1 MGRAGARAWRA
12 GRSARGAVTRSVTL
26 LAPAKINLALAVIG
40 KRDDGYHDLRSVFAT
55 IDLADRVRVA
65 PSQRLEV
72 RIAPD
77 VGAPRGE
84 DLASRAVRAMAA
96 ATAHDAAAFVQIRK
110 RVPVA
115 AGLGGGSSDA
125 GAVIRALAT
134 IWRRTEV
141 DLLAV
146 AASVGSD
153 VPFFVR
159 GARVA
164 LVSGRGERVEPL
176 PDPRPMH
183 VVIVRSRAR
192 LSTADVFAALRSED
206 PAAIASVEAV
216 RDAFARR
223 SVTAQLLREHAKND
237 LLAAAERLCPEIADA
252 RSRAA
257 QRGIQLAL
265 SGSGPTLFAV
275 AEDRRDSL
283 RIARI
288 LRRIGLAAHA
298 HTMAG

>member
-1 MGRAGARAWRA
+1 MTRAVA
-12 GRSARGAVTRSVTL
+12 L
-26 LAPAKINLALAVIG
+26 LAPAKINLALAVDG
-40 KRDDGYHDLRSVFAT
+40 RRDDGYHELRSVFAT

-65 PSQRLEV
+65 ANRELEV

-77 VGAPRGE
+77 VGASRGD

-96 ATAHDAAAFVQIRK
+96 AAGREATAFVRIRK

-125 GAVIRALAT
+125 GAVLRALAT
-134 IWRRTEV
+134 IWQRDDI
-141 DLLAV
+141 DLVAL

-153 VPFFVR
+153 VPFFAS

-164 LVSGRGERVEPL
+164 FVGGRGERVDPL
-176 PDPRPMH
+176 PDPVPMH

-192 LSTADVFAALRSED
+192 LSTQDVFAALRSED
-206 PAAIASVEAV
+206 RGAAAAV
-216 RDAFARR
+216 DALRDAFARR
-223 SVTAQLLREHAKND
+223 AVTPRLLRENARND
-237 LLAAAERLCPEIADA
+237 LLAPAERLCPDIADA
-252 RSRAA
+252 RMRAA
-257 QRGIQLAL
+257 ERGIELAL
-265 SGSGPTLFAV
+265 TGSGPTLFAIGD
-275 AEDRRDSL
+275 DRRDAL

-288 LRRIGLAAHA
+288 LRRTGLVAHA

>member
-1 MGRAGARAWRA
+1 MTHA
-12 GRSARGAVTRSVTL
+12 VTL
-26 LAPAKINLALAVIG
+26 LAPAKINLALAVTG

-65 PSQRLEV
+65 PSQKLEV
-72 RIAPD
+72 RIAPG

-96 ATAHDAAAFVQIRK
+96 ATGHDAAAFVQIRK

-134 IWRRTEV
+134 IWRLDDV
-141 DLLAV
+141 DLVAV
-146 AASVGSD
+146 AATVGSD

-159 GARVA
+159 DARVA
-164 LVSGRGERVEPL
+164 LVSGRGERVDPL
-176 PDPRPMH
+176 PDPQPMH
-183 VVIVRSRAR
+183 AVIVRSRAR

-206 PAAIASVEAV
+206 RGAIVSVDVV

-223 SVTAQLLREHAKND
+223 RVTAQLLREHAKND

-252 RSRAA
+252 RAHAA

-265 SGSGPTLFAV
+265 SGSGPTLFTV
-275 AEDRRDSL
+275 ADDRRDAL

>member
-1 MGRAGARAWRA
+1 MTRA
-12 GRSARGAVTRSVTL
+12 VTL
-26 LAPAKINLALAVIG
+26 LAPAKINLALAVSG
-40 KRDDGYHDLRSVFAT
+40 RREDGYHDLRSVFAT
-55 IDLADRVRVA
+55 IALADRVRVA
-65 PSQRLEV
+65 AYRSLEV
-72 RIAPD
+72 HIAPD
-77 VGAPRGE
+77 VGAPRGD

-96 ATAHDAAAFVQIRK
+96 ATDHDAAAFVQIRK

-125 GAVIRALAT
+125 GAVLRALAA

-141 DLLAV
+141 DLVAV
-146 AASVGSD
+146 AATVGSD

-164 LVSGRGERVEPL
+164 LVSGRGERVDPL
-176 PDPRPMH
+176 PDPDPMH

-192 LSTADVFAALRSED
+192 LSTVDVFAALRPED
-206 PAAIASVEAV
+206 RGATGSVDAV
-216 RDAFARR
+216 RHAFAQR
-223 SVTAQLLREHAKND
+223 SVTAQLLREHARND
-237 LLAAAERLCPEIADA
+237 LLAPAERLCPEIGDA

-257 QRGIQLAL
+257 QRGIELAL
-265 SGSGPTLFAV
+265 SGSGPTLFTIAD
-275 AEDRRDSL
+275 DRRDAL

-288 LRRIGLAAHA
+288 LRRIGLTAHA

>member
-1 MGRAGARAWRA
+1 
-12 GRSARGAVTRSVTL
+12 VTRAVTL
-26 LAPAKINLALAVIG
+26 LAPAKINLALAVTG
-40 KRDDGYHDLRSVFAT
+40 RREDGYHDLRSVFAT

-65 PSQRLEV
+65 PSHRLEV
-72 RIAPD
+72 RLAPD
-77 VGAPRGE
+77 VGAPRGD

-96 ATAHDAAAFVQIRK
+96 ATGRDATAFVQIRK

-134 IWRRTEV
+134 IWRRTEI
-141 DLLAV
+141 DLVAV
-146 AASVGSD
+146 AATVGSD

-159 GARVA
+159 AARVA
-164 LVSGRGERVEPL
+164 LVSGRGERVDPL
-176 PDPRPMH
+176 PDPDPMH
-183 VVIVRSRAR
+183 VVIVRSRMR

-206 PAAIASVEAV
+206 RGATASVDAV
-216 RDAFARR
+216 RDAFAQR

-237 LLAAAERLCPEIADA
+237 LLVAAERLCPEIAET

-265 SGSGPTLFAV
+265 SGSGPTLFMV
-275 AEDRRDSL
+275 AEDRRDAL
-283 RIARI
+283 RVART
-288 LRRIGLAAHA
+288 LRRMGLAAHA

>member
-1 MGRAGARAWRA
+1 MTR
-12 GRSARGAVTRSVTL
+12 AVTLV
-26 LAPAKINLALAVIG
+26 AAAKINLALAVTG

-65 PSQRLEV
+65 PSQHLDV

-96 ATAHDAAAFVQIRK
+96 ATGHEAAAFVQIRK

-134 IWRRTEV
+134 IWARTEV
-141 DLLAV
+141 DLVAV
-146 AASVGSD
+146 AATVGSD

-159 GARVA
+159 DARVA
-164 LVSGRGERVEPL
+164 LVSGRGERVDPL
-176 PDPRPMH
+176 PDPHPMH

-192 LSTADVFAALRSED
+192 LSTAEVFAALRHED
-206 PAAIASVEAV
+206 RGAIVSVDVV

-223 SVTAQLLREHAKND
+223 TVTPQLLREHARND
-237 LLAAAERLCPEIADA
+237 LLAPAERLCPEIGDA

-265 SGSGPTLFAV
+265 SGSGPTLFTV
-275 AEDRRDSL
+275 ADDRRDAL

>member
-1 MGRAGARAWRA
+1 M
-12 GRSARGAVTRSVTL
+12 L
-26 LAPAKINLALAVIG
+26 LAPAKINLALAVTG
-40 KRDDGYHDLRSVFAT
+40 KREDGYHDLRSVFAT

-65 PSQRLEV
+65 PSQHLEV

-77 VGAPRGE
+77 VGAPRGD

-96 ATAHDAAAFVQIRK
+96 ATGHDAAAFVQIRK

-125 GAVIRALAT
+125 AAVIRALAT
-134 IWRRTEV
+134 IWRRDDV
-141 DLLAV
+141 DLVAV
-146 AASVGSD
+146 AATVGSD

-164 LVSGRGERVEPL
+164 LVSGRGERVDPL
-176 PDPRPMH
+176 PAPPPMH
-183 VVIVRSRAR
+183 VVIVRSRLR
-192 LSTADVFAALRSED
+192 LSTTDVFAALRSD
-206 PAAIASVEAV
+206 DRGAMVSVDSV
-216 RDAFARR
+216 RGAFAQR
-223 SVTAQLLREHAKND
+223 SVTAELLREHAKND
-237 LLAAAERLCPEIADA
+237 LLAAAERLCPEIAQA
-252 RSRAA
+252 RARAA
-257 QRGIQLAL
+257 HRGIQLAL
-265 SGSGPTLFAV
+265 SGSGPTLFTV
-275 AEDRRDSL
+275 ADDRRDAL

>member
-1 MGRAGARAWRA
+1 MTRA
-12 GRSARGAVTRSVTL
+12 VTL
-26 LAPAKINLALAVIG
+26 LAPAKINLALAVSG
-40 KRDDGYHDLRSVFAT
+40 RREDGYHDLRSVFAT

-65 PSQRLEV
+65 AYRSLEV
-72 RIAPD
+72 HIAPD
-77 VGAPRGE
+77 VGAPRGD

-96 ATAHDAAAFVQIRK
+96 ATGHDAAAFVQIRK

-125 GAVIRALAT
+125 GAVIRALAA
-134 IWRRTEV
+134 IWRREDV
-141 DLLAV
+141 DLVAV
-146 AASVGSD
+146 AATVGSD
-153 VPFFVR
+153 VPFFVC

-164 LVSGRGERVEPL
+164 LVSGRGERVDPL
-176 PDPRPMH
+176 PDPEAMH

-192 LSTADVFAALRSED
+192 LSTADVFAALRAED
-206 PAAIASVEAV
+206 LGAIVSVDVV

-237 LLAAAERLCPEIADA
+237 LLAAAERLCPEIGEA

-257 QRGIQLAL
+257 QRGIGLAL

-275 AEDRRDSL
+275 ADDHRDAL

-288 LRRIGLAAHA
+288 LRRIGLTAHA

>member
-1 MGRAGARAWRA
+1 MTRA
-12 GRSARGAVTRSVTL
+12 VTL
-26 LAPAKINLALAVIG
+26 LAPAKINIALAVTG
-40 KRDDGYHDLRSVFAT
+40 KRQDGYHDLRSVFAT

-65 PSQRLEV
+65 PSPRLVV

-77 VGAPRGE
+77 VGAPRGD

-96 ATAHDAAAFVQIRK
+96 ATGLEAAAFVQIRK

-134 IWRRTEV
+134 IWRQTEV
-141 DLLAV
+141 DLMAV
-146 AASVGSD
+146 AATVGSD

-164 LVSGRGERVEPL
+164 LVSGRGERVDPL
-176 PDPRPMH
+176 PDPDPMH

-206 PAAIASVEAV
+206 RGAAGSVDAV
-216 RDAFARR
+216 RDAFAQR
-223 SVTAQLLREHAKND
+223 SVTPQLLREHARND

-252 RSRAA
+252 RGRAA

-265 SGSGPTLFAV
+265 SGSGPTLFTL
-275 AEDRRDSL
+275 AEDRGDAL
-283 RIARI
+283 RVARI
-288 LRRIGLAAHA
+288 LRRIGLMAHA

>member
-1 MGRAGARAWRA
+1 MTHA
-12 GRSARGAVTRSVTL
+12 VTL
-26 LAPAKINLALAVIG
+26 LAPAKINLALAVTG

-65 PSQRLEV
+65 PSQKLEV
-72 RIAPD
+72 RIAPG

-96 ATAHDAAAFVQIRK
+96 ATGHDAAAFVQIRK

-134 IWRRTEV
+134 IWRRDDV
-141 DLLAV
+141 DLVAV
-146 AASVGSD
+146 AATVGSD

-159 GARVA
+159 DARVA
-164 LVSGRGERVEPL
+164 LVSGRGERVDPL
-176 PDPRPMH
+176 PDPQPMH
-183 VVIVRSRAR
+183 AVIVRSRAR

-206 PAAIASVEAV
+206 RGAIVSVDVV

-223 SVTAQLLREHAKND
+223 RVTAQLLREHAKND

-252 RSRAA
+252 RAHAA

-265 SGSGPTLFAV
+265 SGSGPTLFTV
-275 AEDRRDSL
+275 ADDRRDAL

>member
-1 MGRAGARAWRA
+1 MTRA
-12 GRSARGAVTRSVTL
+12 VTL
-26 LAPAKINLALAVIG
+26 LAPAKINLALAVTG

-65 PSQRLEV
+65 PSPRLEV

-77 VGAPRGE
+77 VGAPRGD
-84 DLASRAVRAMAA
+84 DLASRAVRAMAV
-96 ATAHDAAAFVQIRK
+96 ATGHDAAAFVQIRK

-134 IWRRTEV
+134 IWRRDDV

-153 VPFFVR
+153 VPFFVG

-164 LVSGRGERVEPL
+164 LVSGRGERVDPL
-176 PDPRPMH
+176 PDPQPMH

-206 PAAIASVEAV
+206 RGAIVSVDVV

-223 SVTAQLLREHAKND
+223 TVTAQLLRDHAKND
-237 LLAAAERLCPEIADA
+237 LLAAAERLCPEVADA

-257 QRGIQLAL
+257 HRGIQLAL
-265 SGSGPTLFAV
+265 SGSGPTLFTLAD
-275 AEDRRDSL
+275 DRRDAL

>member
-1 MGRAGARAWRA
+1 
-12 GRSARGAVTRSVTL
+12 VTRAVTL
-26 LAPAKINLALAVIG
+26 LAPAKINLALAITG
-40 KRDDGYHDLRSVFAT
+40 KRADGYHDLRSVFAT

-65 PSQRLEV
+65 PSPRLEV

-77 VGAPRGE
+77 VGAPRGD

-96 ATAHDAAAFVQIRK
+96 ATGHDAAAFVQIRK

-134 IWRRTEV
+134 IWRRTDV
-141 DLLAV
+141 DVVAV
-146 AASVGSD
+146 AATVGSD

-159 GARVA
+159 GAHVA
-164 LVSGRGERVEPL
+164 LVSGRGERVDPL
-176 PDPRPMH
+176 PDPPTMH

-192 LSTADVFAALRSED
+192 LSTTDVFAALRSED
-206 PAAIASVEAV
+206 RGAIASVDAV
-216 RDAFARR
+216 RDAFAQR
-223 SVTAQLLREHAKND
+223 SVTAQLLREHAMND
-237 LLAAAERLCPEIADA
+237 LLAAAERLCPELADA
-252 RSRAA
+252 RARAA
-257 QRGIQLAL
+257 QRGIHLAL
-265 SGSGPTLFAV
+265 SGSGPTLFTV
-275 AEDRRDSL
+275 ADDRRDAL

-288 LRRIGLAAHA
+288 LRRIGLTAHA